1 MISTDDWSSF
11 MYNMIDID
19 HPAFAVI
26 YSLINL
32 ILGNFFIMNLILAVV
47 IDTFVNLNELEKR
60 KQQLEEQRKG
70 LEKEIMISDS
80 DFCTSVEDEV
90 QAAEGEDRSEF

>member
-1 MISTDDWSSF
+1 

-60 KQQLEEQRKG
+60 KQQLEE
-70 LEKEIMISDS
+70 
-80 DFCTSVEDEV
+80 
-90 QAAEGEDRSEF
+90 